1 MATSHHVAGAARP
14 DLVTALL
21 SPGGT
26 AAHLSGAGDWRWQ
39 HRLLI
44 VALVLVAYALVAAC
58 LWLKIRDRVPRWTV
72 HLNIAVVVVL
82 VSVAAAIGPGVHAET
97 DPRMTRPNPAAI
109 GPGVHAETDPRMTRL
124 NPVANVAPSPDFLAS
139 GLCTNPGAGWTCD
152 NPCVTSSL
160 TWPKYTNGV
169 LCTGYVLEAIN
180 VGRAAEGLAPL
191 VLPTNWYRLTQ
202 GEQLF
207 VVADLERTARG
218 LPPYLG
224 INRALSANAQ
234 RAARANGDPSIAS
247 GFAIGKDAQGVPGMG
262 GAWSAGFTVLA
273 ADYVWMYDD
282 GWGGSAAATS
292 NIVCTSA
299 KALGCW
305 AHRDELLGY
314 DPGYNPGV
322 GLTCRKCEMGI
333 GFAVVN
339 GSGSFVDLIELPKG
353 VPPAMTFTWAKNV
366 EPFRKA

>member
-1 MATSHHVAGAARP
+1 LISVATSHHVAGAARP

-21 SPGGT
+21 SPRGP

-82 VSVAAAIGPGVHAET
+82 VSAAAAIGT
-97 DPRMTRPNPAAI
+97 
-109 GPGVHAETDPRMTRL
+109 GVHAETDPRMTRL

-139 GLCTNPGAGWTCD
+139 CLCTKPGAGWTRD
-152 NPCVTSSL
+152 NPCVTSAL

-180 VGRAAEGLAPL
+180 VGRAAEGLAPM
-191 VLPTNWYRLTQ
+191 VLPTNWYRLNQ

-218 LPPYLG
+218 LPPTWG
-224 INRALSANAQ
+224 
-234 RAARANGDPSIAS
+234 SIA
-247 GFAIGKDAQGVPGMG
+247 
-262 GAWSAGFTVLA
+262 
-273 ADYVWMYDD
+273 
-282 GWGGSAAATS
+282 
-292 NIVCTSA
+292 
-299 KALGCW
+299 
-305 AHRDELLGY
+305 R
-314 DPGYNPGV
+314 
-322 GLTCRKCEMGI
+322 
-333 GFAVVN
+333 
-339 GSGSFVDLIELPKG
+339 
-353 VPPAMTFTWAKNV
+353 
-366 EPFRKA
+366 